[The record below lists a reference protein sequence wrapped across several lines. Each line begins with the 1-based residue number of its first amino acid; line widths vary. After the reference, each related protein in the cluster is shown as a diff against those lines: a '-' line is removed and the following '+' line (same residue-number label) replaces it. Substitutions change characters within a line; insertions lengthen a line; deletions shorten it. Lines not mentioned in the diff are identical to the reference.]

1 MKSVALFLGSLL
13 LVTEL
18 RAAEPSA
25 ADMKFFE
32 TKVRPLL
39 VTRCLECHSATKA
52 KGGLSLDSRGGW
64 QRGGDS
70 GTAIESGRPDESL
83 LIRAVEYREEGYE
96 MPPAGKLPAAEIAIL
111 REWVLRG
118 APDPRTVDASMV
130 RPAGIDIAAGRNFW
144 AFRPVRSPAVPQPT
158 TTDWAKRTSDRF
170 LLSALEAKQLQPAPD
185 AEPRRLLRR
194 LSYDLTGLPPSA
206 DEIVQ
211 FEEAAQRD
219 LQTAVEAAADRLL
232 AEPQFGE
239 KWGRH
244 WLDLARY
251 ADSNGSSFNPP
262 FPQAWRYR
270 NWVIAAHNE
279 DLPVDR
285 FLTMQIA
292 GDLLPYQSQAER
304 DDNLIATGFLM
315 LGSKVLGE
323 FDKEQLTLDV
333 VDEQIDVIGKAI
345 LGLTLGCA
353 RCHDHKFDP
362 IPQRDYYA
370 LAGIFSSTVTLD
382 DRLGGAK
389 EDESDWSRRG
399 LGSGNDVKLQQ
410 FLAEHRYEW
419 VKSGQK
425 KYELAKKIA
434 TLEAGQDGNSIT
446 TAYPERENELR
457 KLRADLARYSARHAE
472 LESQLP
478 PYAEAVRESATP
490 HDEAL
495 RVRGVPSARGGIV
508 PRGFLQ
514 VAAYADQPTVSARES
529 GRRELAE
536 WITSRH
542 NPLTARVYVN
552 HVWQRLFGEGIVRSV
567 DNVGPRGELPT
578 HPELLDW
585 LARQFVD
592 GGWRLKPL
600 VRELVT
606 SRAYRMSTCYSD
618 DAMKVDPENRLLW
631 RQNKR
636 RLEPEEIRDTLLLAA
651 GRLDLSP
658 ADSLVPSL
666 PLKDLSGDDAAE
678 LGVVDP
684 RRTVYQPIIRN
695 LEADVLQVFDF
706 ADPSTSTGRR
716 PVTTVA
722 PQALYFLN
730 SPFVQDAARATAERL
745 APLEPT
751 TEIGPLVSRTFESL
765 LKRRPTAAE
774 RQLLTDYLQR
784 QFEGPPGPTIHDLAK
799 LCQAIMSSTQFQFLD

>member
-1 MKSVALFLGSLL
+1 MKSIALLLISLL
-13 LVTEL
+13 FVTEV

-25 ADMKFFE
+25 EDVKFFE
-32 TKVRPLL
+32 SKVRPLL
-39 VTRCLECHSATKA
+39 VSRCLECHSAAKA

-70 GTAIESGRPDESL
+70 GAAIEMGRPDESL
-83 LIRAVEYREEGYE
+83 LIRAVEYRDDDYK
-96 MPPAGKLPAAEIAIL
+96 MPPTGKLVAAEIAIL
-111 REWVLRG
+111 REWVRRG
-118 APDPRTVDASMV
+118 APDPRTTDSPVS
-130 RPAGIDIAAGRNFW
+130 RPAGIDLAAGRKHW
-144 AFRPVRSPAVPQPT
+144 AFQPLKSPVVPQPT
-158 TTDWAKRTSDRF
+158 RINWATRPSDRF
-170 LLSALEAKQLQPAPD
+170 LLASLEAKQLQPALD

-194 LSYDLTGLPPSA
+194 LSYDLTGLPPTA
-206 DEIVQ
+206 EEIER
-211 FEEAAQRD
+211 FAAAAQLD
-219 LQTAVEAAADRLL
+219 LQAAVEAAADRLL
-232 AEPQFGE
+232 AKPQFGE

-270 NWVIAAHNE
+270 NWVIAAHNH

-285 FLTMQIA
+285 FLAMQIA
-292 GDLLPYQSQAER
+292 GDLLPYHTQAER

-399 LGSGNDVKLQQ
+399 LGPGNDAALQQ

-425 KYELAKKIA
+425 KYDLAKKIA
-434 TLEAGQDGNSIT
+434 TLEAGPRDNSAT
-446 TAYPERENELR
+446 PAYPERESELR
-457 KLRADLARYSARHAE
+457 KLRDDLARYSARHAE
-472 LESQLP
+472 LESLMP
-478 PYAEAVRESATP
+478 PYAEAVRESVSP
-490 HDEAL
+490 RDEAL
-495 RVRGVPSARGGIV
+495 RIRGVPSARGDVV

-514 VAAYADQPTVSARES
+514 VAAYAGQPIVPDDES
-529 GRRELAE
+529 GRRELAA
-536 WITSRH
+536 WITSPN
-542 NPLTARVYVN
+542 NPLTTRVYVN

-567 DNVGPRGELPT
+567 DNFGPRGEVPT

-585 LARQFVD
+585 LARQFID
-592 GGWRLKPL
+592 GGWQLKPL
-600 VRELVT
+600 VRQLVT
-606 SRAYRMSTCYSD
+606 SRAYRMSTDYSD
-618 DAMKVDPENRLLW
+618 QAMHVDPENRLHW
-631 RQNKR
+631 RQSKR

-651 GRLDLSP
+651 GRLDLRP
-658 ADSLVPSL
+658 AESLVPSL
-666 PLKDLSGDDAAE
+666 PLKDLSGDDAAA
-678 LGVVDP
+678 LQVVDH
-684 RRTVYQPIIRN
+684 RRSVYQPIIRN
-695 LEADVLQVFDF
+695 LESDVLQLFDF

-716 PVTTVA
+716 PITTVA

-730 SPFVQDAARATAERL
+730 SPFVQDTARATAERL
-745 APLEPT
+745 APPKPT
-751 TEIGPLVSRTFESL
+751 TEIAPLVKRTFESL
-765 LKRRPTAAE
+765 IGRQPTAAE
-774 RQLLTDYLQR
+774 HRLLTDYLRR
-784 QFEGPPGPTIHDLAK
+784 QFEGPPGPTIHDVAK